1 MEKDNHLGICVDS
14 LRNLESRLSMIT
26 ADEYRE
32 MVGNVERVNERLK
45 NGRYLEDVLQQ
56 AEQYLL
62 KQT

>member
-1 MEKDNHLGICVDS
+1 MDS